1 MTVVQQPATS
11 PAGKSSQSSEGEEIF
26 LWCLG
31 AVAFVLCLPLVVTA
45 VATALTLRSLRAR
58 AAYVAVVGGVL
69 LAVVLA
75 LRGGTL
81 YLHSLHALWLLLA
94 HRRLTAGLVGLLPVG
109 LAGGVLAGAGAI
121 MAWDH
126 ASPSAPPS
134 AEAAQK
140 QRDRELGRARSM
152 AKQRL
157 RLIRRVPAD
166 RILLGVR
173 LAGANPSVLF
183 KRHLVAPSMSE
194 VGHHGVIAGASGT
207 GKTTTG
213 LTLAEGYLRA
223 GGKLIF
229 IDGKA
234 SPRTAE
240 KIRQLAVGENLSH
253 LDAGRSGLAGWRG
266 GRSAVLSKLIATQN
280 FADDYWR
287 HVASSVLRYA
297 LSAPGWPEVAS
308 FAALIERLDRAWLL
322 RAWRGNETVTNF
334 VLQLPKDHL
343 AGLAAR
349 YHGVAADARDALD
362 GTQGFDDADVIY
374 LPLGAPGDTLQAT
387 AVGPF
392 VLEAIQQWALAEK
405 APDREV
411 LLLCD
416 EFSRIA
422 AVAPAAVD
430 LVERLRESG
439 VGVWY
444 VAQDSAG
451 LGPNRDT
458 RQRILGAVGQV
469 IVHRLSQPEDLANL
483 AGTGLK
489 DEVTHQLDED
499 GPTGRG
505 SHRVV
510 PYYLA
515 HPQDIRQL
523 PLGEAVYISGG
534 AAVHFKVVPP
544 HGWLRNAD

>member
-1 MTVVQQPATS
+1 MTQQPATS
-11 PAGKSSQSSEGEEIF
+11 PAGKSSQSSEDEMIVLWF
-26 LWCLG
+26 LG
-31 AVAFVLCLPLVVTA
+31 VVAFVLCVPLVVTA
-45 VATALTLRSLRAR
+45 AVTALILRSYRIR
-58 AAYVAVVGGVL
+58 AAYVAVAGGVL
-69 LAVVLA
+69 LAVVLL
-75 LRGGTL
+75 LRGGAL
-81 YLHSLHALWLLLA
+81 YLHSLHALWMLLA
-94 HRRLTAGLVGLLPVG
+94 HRHLTAGLVGLLPVG
-109 LAGGVLAGAGAI
+109 LAGGVLTGAGAS

-126 ASPSAPPS
+126 ASPFAPPS
-134 AEAAQK
+134 AEAAQQRRK
-140 QRDRELGRARSM
+140 QDLGLARRV
-152 AKQRL
+152 AKYRL
-157 RLIRRVPAD
+157 RRMPRVPAE

-173 LAGANPSVLF
+173 LAGANPSVLV
-183 KRHLVAPSMSE
+183 KRHFVAPSKGE
-194 VGHHGVIAGASGT
+194 IGHHGVIAGASGT

-213 LTLAEGYLRA
+213 LTLAEGFLRS

-229 IDGKA
+229 IDGKS

-240 KIRQLAVGENLSH
+240 KIRQLAVAQDLSY

-266 GRSAVLSKLIATQN
+266 GRDAVLSKLIATQN

-297 LSAPGWPEVAS
+297 LSAPGWPEVQS
-308 FAALIERLDRAWLL
+308 FGALIERLDRTWLL
-322 RAWRGNETVTNF
+322 KAWRGNETVTNF

-362 GTQGFDDADVIY
+362 GSKGFDDADVVY

-411 LLLCD
+411 LLMCD

-444 VAQDSAG
+444 VVQDSAG

-505 SHRVV
+505 SHRIV

-523 PLGEAVYISGG
+523 LLGEAVYISAG
-534 AAVHFKVVPP
+534 AAVHFKVAPSHEWP
-544 HGWLRNAD
+544 RRAD